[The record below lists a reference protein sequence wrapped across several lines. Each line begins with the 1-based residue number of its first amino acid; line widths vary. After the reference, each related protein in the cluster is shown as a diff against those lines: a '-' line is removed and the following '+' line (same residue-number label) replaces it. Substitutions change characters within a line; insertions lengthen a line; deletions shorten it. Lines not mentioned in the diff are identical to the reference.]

1 MIVFPNGK
9 INLGLSVLNKR
20 TDGFHNIESVVYPVP
35 IYDALEFQPS
45 KKFTLS
51 LYGMKIPGEIENNIV
66 FKAWKLLQDEHQIP
80 PIEIKLFKGIPI
92 GSGLGGGSS
101 DAAFL
106 IKSLNEYFELGLST
120 KTLFQFTEKL
130 GSDCPFFI
138 KNEATLIQGRGEILK
153 RLDLSLKGKHIVIV
167 CPEIQISTQ
176 KAFQNIQ
183 PSKPKIELR
192 EVISLPI
199 EQWQD
204 KLVNGF
210 ERLIFKKY
218 PTLKKAKTI
227 LKNEGSFYT
236 SLTGSG
242 AAIYG
247 IFDHT
252 IDLKNKFPDYFVWDG
267 ILN

>member
-20 TDGFHNIESVVYPVP
+20 TDGFHNIESVIYPVP

-45 KKFTLS
+45 GKFELS
-51 LYGMKIPGEIENNIV
+51 LYGMKISGEIENNIV
-66 FKAWKLLQDEHQIP
+66 FKAWKLLQDAYQIP

-106 IKSLNEYFELGLST
+106 IKCLNEYFELGLST
-120 KTLFQFTEKL
+120 EILLQLAQKL

-167 CPEIQISTQ
+167 CPKIQISTQ
-176 KAFQNIQ
+176 KAFQKIE
-183 PSKPKIELR
+183 PSKPKIELI

-199 EQWQD
+199 KQWQD
-204 KLVNGF
+204 KLVNDF
-210 ERLIFKKY
+210 ERLFFAKH
-218 PTLKKAKTI
+218 PTLKKINTI
-227 LKNEGSFYT
+227 LKTEGALYT

-252 IDLKNKFPDYFVWDG
+252 INLKNKFPDCFVWDG

>member
-45 KKFTLS
+45 TKFTLS
-51 LYGMKIPGEIENNIV
+51 SYGIKIRGEVESNIIY
-66 FKAWKLLQDEHQIP
+66 KAWKLLRDTHQIP

-101 DAAFL
+101 DASFL
-106 IKSLNEYFELGLST
+106 IKYLNEYFDLGLST
-120 KTLFQFTEKL
+120 EVLLQFAEKL

-138 KNEATLIQGRGEILK
+138 KNTATLIQGRGEILK
-153 RLDLSLKGKHIVIV
+153 KLDLSLKGKYIVIV
-167 CPEIQISTQ
+167 CPEVQVST
-176 KAFQNIQ
+176 KEAFQEIQ
-183 PSKPKIELR
+183 PSKSKTELS
-192 EVISLPI
+192 EAISLPI
-199 EQWQD
+199 DQWQG
-204 KLVNGF
+204 KLVNDF
-210 ERLIFKKY
+210 ESLI
-218 PTLKKAKTI
+218 LKKHPI
-227 LKNEGSFYT
+227 LKEIKILLKKKGALYT

-252 IDLKNKFPDYFVWDG
+252 INVKNIFPDYFVGDG

>member
-45 KKFTLS
+45 RKFTLS

-66 FKAWKLLQDEHQIP
+66 FKAWKLLRDAYQIP
-80 PIEIKLFKGIPI
+80 PIDIKLYKGIPI

-101 DAAFL
+101 DAVFL
-106 IKSLNEYFELGLST
+106 IKCLNEYFELGLST
-120 KTLFQFTEKL
+120 EILFQLAEKL
-130 GSDCPFFI
+130 GSDCPFFV
-138 KNEATLIQGRGEILK
+138 KNSVSLIQGRGEILK
-153 RLDLSLKGKHIVIV
+153 SMDLSLKGKHIVIV
-167 CPEIQISTQ
+167 RPEIQISTQ
-176 KAFQNIQ
+176 EAFQEIE
-183 PSKPKIELR
+183 PSKPKIELI
-192 EVISLPI
+192 EVVSLPI

-204 KLVNGF
+204 KLVNDF
-210 ERLIFKKY
+210 ERLIFRKQ
-218 PTLKKAKTI
+218 PTIKEIKTV
-227 LKNEGSFYT
+227 LKNEGALYT

-247 IFDHT
+247 IFEYT
-252 IDLKNKFPDYFVWDG
+252 IDLKNNFPDYFVWDG

>member
-35 IYDALEFQPS
+35 IYDALEFHPS

-51 LYGMKIPGEIENNIV
+51 LYGMQIPDETENNIV
-66 FKAWKLLQDEHQIP
+66 FKTWKLLQDAYQIP

-101 DAAFL
+101 DAASL
-106 IKSLNEYFELGLST
+106 IKCLNEYFELGLT
-120 KTLFQFTEKL
+120 TEILFQFAEKL

-138 KNEATLIQGRGEILK
+138 KNSATLIQGRGEILK
-153 RLDLSLKGKHIVIV
+153 RLDLSLKGKYIVIA
-167 CPEIQISTQ
+167 CPEIQVST
-176 KAFQNIQ
+176 KEAFQEIQ
-183 PSKPKIELR
+183 PSKPKIELS
-192 EVISLPI
+192 EAISMPI
-199 EQWQD
+199 KQWQD
-204 KLVNGF
+204 KLVNDF
-210 ERLIFKKY
+210 ERLILKKY
-218 PTLKKAKTI
+218 SILKKIKSI
-227 LKNEGSFYT
+227 LKNEGALYT

-252 IDLKNKFPDYFVWDG
+252 INVKNKFPDYFIWDG

>member
-20 TDGFHNIESVVYPVP
+20 IDGFHNIESVVYPVP
-35 IYDALEFQPS
+35 IYDVLEFQPS
-45 KKFTLS
+45 TKFTLS
-51 LYGMKIPGEIENNIV
+51 TYGMQIPGKTEDNIV
-66 FKAWKLLQDEHQIP
+66 YKAWELLQDEYKIP
-80 PIEIKLFKGIPI
+80 PIEIKLVKGIPI

-101 DAAFL
+101 DAAIL
-106 IKSLNEYFELGLST
+106 IKSLNEYFELGLSAEI
-120 KTLFQFTEKL
+120 LFQLAEKL

-138 KNEATLIQGRGEILK
+138 KNSVTMIQGRGEILK

-176 KAFQNIQ
+176 EAFQKIQ
-183 PSKPKIELR
+183 PSKPKIELS
-192 EVISLPI
+192 EAISLPI

-204 KLVNGF
+204 KLVNDF
-210 ERLIFKKY
+210 EELIFKEH
-218 PTLKKAKTI
+218 PTLKGIKTI
-227 LKNEGSFYT
+227 LKNECALYT
-236 SLTGSG
+236 SLSGSG

-247 IFDHT
+247 IFDNA
-252 IDLKNKFPDYFVWDG
+252 LNVKNKFPDCFVWNG